1 MFKLLNIFNNNK
13 KTIIFGLF
21 FVLVFLIYGKTISGD
36 FVFDD
41 RYIVNSNQTFQLE
54 NFVNVV
60 TSPYWNTE
68 SGLYRPITLVS
79 YAVNY
84 SVFGT
89 KPWSFHFVNLIFYSW
104 TCYLIFLFIKKL
116 TQKELLAFLS
126 ALIFLVLPIHSE
138 AVANI
143 IGRAE
148 ILALFFSLLFLLEII
163 KEKPKTF
170 LAGLW
175 LLLALGSKENATIII
190 PLGLILFLQKN
201 TGLKYKDWLSI
212 SWGAFIY
219 FGSRLQ
225 VLGWSYFSNL
235 ETSIV
240 ENPLK
245 FESVIPRTATSF
257 KILTIYLQKTFWPF
271 NLCSDYSYNQIP
283 ALKNFADIW
292 ALAGLIIFTLFVV
305 SIFIFWHRKPIIS
318 FSAAIFVF
326 GFLITS
332 NIPFTTGT
340 IAGERLIYYPS
351 LGLAIITAYVLTL
364 LIKKLPSLWPK
375 IIVGILTTLLIIFY
389 AWQSHARSLDWL
401 TEKSLFTSATKC
413 APNSVLSRSNYGAM
427 LYQAGDL
434 ENAEKELL
442 AAEKIYNGYPKSLN
456 NLGLV
461 YWKKGEKEKAREY
474 FLKALDFKFPYS
486 GAYENLALMAL
497 ENGDIKEAEKWL
509 TLFYGGNKIA
519 AEDYIKNLISKNNSL

>member
-1 MFKLLNIFNNNK
+1 MLKLLAIFSKNKNIL
-13 KTIIFGLF
+13 IFGLF
-21 FVLVFLIYGKTISGD
+21 FVLVFLIYGKTLDGD

-41 RYIVNSNQTFQLE
+41 RYVVNSSDIFTLR
-54 NFVNVV
+54 NFNNII
-60 TSPYWNTE
+60 TSPYWSTE

-84 SVFGT
+84 SIFGT
-89 KPWSFHFVNLIFYSW
+89 KPWSFHLINLILYAWS
-104 TCYLIFLFIKKL
+104 CYLIFIFVKKL

-126 ALIFLVLPIHSE
+126 ALIFLILPIHSE

-163 KEKPKTF
+163 KEKPKTI

-175 LLLALGSKENATIII
+175 LLLALGSKENAAIII
-190 PLGLILFLQKN
+190 PLGLILFFQKN
-201 TGLKYKDWLSI
+201 TGLKYKDWPLTL
-212 SWGAFIY
+212 WGAFIY

-225 VLGWSYFSNL
+225 VLGWNYFSNL

-245 FESVIPRTATSF
+245 FEPLIPRIATSF
-257 KILTIYLQKTFWPF
+257 KILAIYLQKTFWPF

-283 ALKNFADIW
+283 VLKNFTDIS
-292 ALAGLIIFTLFVV
+292 AVVGLIIFMVAV
-305 SIFIFWHRKPIIS
+305 ASIFIFWRRAPIIS

-332 NIPFTTGT
+332 NIFFTTGT
-340 IAGERLIYYPS
+340 VAGERLMYYPS
-351 LGLAIITAYVLTL
+351 LGLVIILAYFLTL
-364 LIKKLPSLWPK
+364 LVKRSNLYLK
-375 IIVGILTTLLIIFY
+375 ILVVMSILSLTTFY
-389 AWQSHARSLDWL
+389 SLKSHFRSLDWL
-401 TEKSLFTSATKC
+401 TEKSLFTSAAKC
-413 APNSVLSRSNYGAM
+413 APNSVLSRSNYGAIY
-427 LYQAGDL
+427 YQVGDV
-434 ENAEKELL
+434 ENAEKELV
-442 AAEKIYNGYPKSLN
+442 AAEKIYNGYPKGLN

-461 YWKKGEKEKAREY
+461 YWKKGQKEKAQEY
-474 FLKALDFKFPYS
+474 FLKALDFKFPYI

-497 ENGDIKEAEKWL
+497 ESGNIKEAEKWL
-509 TLFYGGNKIA
+509 TLFFGGDKQSAKNYI
-519 AEDYIKNLISKNNSL
+519 EDMTSTNAY